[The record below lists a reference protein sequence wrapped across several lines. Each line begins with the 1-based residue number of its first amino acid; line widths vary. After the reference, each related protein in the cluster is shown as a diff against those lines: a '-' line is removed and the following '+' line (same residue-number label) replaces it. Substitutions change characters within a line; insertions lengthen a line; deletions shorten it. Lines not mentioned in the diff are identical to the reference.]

1 MFREGKKAAKLKG
14 LEVCGLILANGSFF
28 ELVLMRNK
36 SKRGGGF
43 AFYYKDV
50 RAIQGIA
57 RMCDH
62 ETVGTF
68 HSHPV
73 GLATPGP
80 SDISNALNDS
90 LLLIFDVV
98 GKCAQLWHVKEG
110 NVNQLPFVLI

>member
-1 MFREGKKAAKLKG
+1 M
-14 LEVCGLILANGSFF
+14 CGLILANGLFF
-28 ELVLMRNK
+28 ELVLTRNK

-50 RAIQGIA
+50 RAIQAMA

-62 ETVGTF
+62 EIVGTF

-98 GKCAQLWHVKEG
+98 GKCAQLWHVKEKS
-110 NVNQLPFVLI
+110 VKQLPFSLI